1 MNIIANPDKTA
12 AKEVYSTSGYT
23 DEIIEYFYE
32 KNPVTN
38 EPYISEEKHIVLKS
52 HTSKYEYSY
61 YADQMI
67 TREFYRM
74 NEKLYQQIIEKSV
87 FESVSDTNYEEN
99 LGSSVDYEPDRC
111 FR

>member
-1 MNIIANPDKTA
+1 
-12 AKEVYSTSGYT
+12 
-23 DEIIEYFYE
+23 
-32 KNPVTN
+32 
-38 EPYISEEKHIVLKS
+38 
-52 HTSKYEYSY
+52 
-61 YADQMI
+61 MI

-99 LGSSVDYEPDRC
+99 LGSSIDYEPDRC